1 MSQIYLQ
8 INPTDNLL
16 VALQDLPKGTIIQHN
31 GNEITLQDDI
41 AAKHKF
47 TTEAI
52 PKEGKATMYGVLV
65 GIASQDIPKGG
76 LIHTF
81 NLHHASQ
88 DFNGKLKEYSWS
100 SPDVS
105 KYKNRTFNVYHR
117 ADGQVGT
124 QNYWLVI
131 PLVFCENRNIE
142 LLKTMGARLH
152 FQVEEINEQLVQNEI
167 ISSTLI
173 RNNITEQQIKKA
185 NNLLGYAYN
194 FEGFVVRGN
203 QLGRTIGYPTANLH
217 INDEEKLIPS
227 NGVYAVK
234 VKGACTNHA
243 ILDGMMNI
251 GIRPTVDGQKKV
263 IEVHI
268 FNFDQDI
275 YEQYITVMV
284 YEFIRGEV
292 KFDGLDA
299 LKNQL
304 GQDKITASSILA
316 KYEEKLD

>member
-1 MSQIYLQ
+1 MKELAQKVQ
-8 INPTDNLL
+8 
-16 VALQDLPKGTIIQHN
+16 GETIIITFHPHPRKVISSVP
-31 GNEITLQDDI
+31 GEIKQLSNIKERIQLLE
-41 AAKHKF
+41 AA
-47 TTEAI
+47 
-52 PKEGKATMYGVLV
+52 
-65 GIASQDIPKGG
+65 GID
-76 LIHTF
+76 H
-81 NLHHASQ
+81 
-88 DFNGKLKEYSWS
+88 
-100 SPDVS
+100 
-105 KYKNRTFNVYHR
+105 
-117 ADGQVGT
+117 
-124 QNYWLVI
+124 LVI
-131 PLVFCENRNIE
+131 INFDYKFSNMTADQYVEDFLYQYFKPNTVIVGYDHHFGKGRNGNIE
-142 LLKTMGARLH
+142 LLKTMGAKLH
-152 FQVEEINEQLVQNEI
+152 FQVEEIHEQLVQSEI

-173 RNNITEQQIKKA
+173 RNYISEQQIKKA
-185 NNLLGYAYN
+185 NDLLGYAYF

-234 VKGACTNHA
+234 VKGACTNHE

-263 IEVHI
+263 IEVNI

-275 YEQYITVMV
+275 YEQFITVMV

-304 GQDKITASSILA
+304 HQDKITATAILA
-316 KYEEKLD
+316 KYEVKLD

>member
-1 MSQIYLQ
+1 MKVHYDLTSLPHFKDAIVTMGAFDGVHKGHQQIIQRMKQLAQ
-8 INPTDNLL
+8 K
-16 VALQDLPKGTIIQHN
+16 VHGETIIITFHPHPRKVISSVPGEIKQLSNIKERIHLLESAGIDHLIIINFDYNFSNMTATQYVEDFVYKYFKPNTVIVGYDHHFGKGRN
-31 GNEITLQDDI
+31 G
-41 AAKHKF
+41 
-47 TTEAI
+47 
-52 PKEGKATMYGVLV
+52 
-65 GIASQDIPKGG
+65 
-76 LIHTF
+76 
-81 NLHHASQ
+81 
-88 DFNGKLKEYSWS
+88 
-100 SPDVS
+100 
-105 KYKNRTFNVYHR
+105 
-117 ADGQVGT
+117 
-124 QNYWLVI
+124 
-131 PLVFCENRNIE
+131 NIE
-142 LLKTMGARLH
+142 LLKSMGARLH

-173 RNNITEQQIKKA
+173 RNYISDQQIKKA
-185 NNLLGYAYN
+185 NDLLGYAYC

-217 INDEEKLIPS
+217 INDEEKLIPA

-234 VKGACTNHA
+234 VKGECTNHT

-275 YEQYITVMV
+275 YEQYITVLV

-292 KFDGLDA
+292 KFNGLDA

-304 GQDKITASSILA
+304 HQDKITASSILSN
-316 KYEEKLD
+316 Y